1 MKGESL
7 RLGLGNA
14 QIFFSFLFFPPMCF
28 SFFSPQEAN
37 KCFPFIE
44 ESVDDEKV
52 SLTSSYVKQKELE
65 AKQANERLLQLEEE
79 HRQKELELEKITA
92 KLQLLKQRAEE
103 A

>member
-1 MKGESL
+1 
-7 RLGLGNA
+7 
-14 QIFFSFLFFPPMCF
+14 MCF

-65 AKQANERLLQLEEE
+65 AKQANERLLQFEE

-92 KLQLLKQRAEE
+92 ELQLLKQRAEE
-103 A
+103 AWKVAALN